1 MKDKIIPMII
11 IIGFASFFVND
22 EDSFYKWVSW
32 CGTFVAISLLAF
44 YIMGVFWLKK
54 EYLDDEEAVKKFWDN
69 VVDMCNRRGTTV
81 TKLSLKLG
89 KSPNHISNLKSQG
102 INPTLVKIKNIAE
115 ALHIGITTLF
125 KGIWKNFSLELHFA
139 TLSDTIKWY

>member
-11 IIGFASFFVND
+11 IMGFASFFVND

-32 CGTFVAISLLAF
+32 CGTFVAISLLVL
-44 YIMGVFWLKK
+44 YILGGIWLGR
-54 EYLDDEEAVKKFWDN
+54 EYLGDDESVKKFWEN
-69 VVDMCNRRGTTV
+69 VVDMCNRRGTTI

-89 KSPNHISNLKSQG
+89 KSPNHISNMKSQN

-115 ALHIGITTLF
+115 ALKIGITTLF
-125 KGIWKNFSLELHFA
+125 RGIWKIYCLGVAICNS
-139 TLSDTIKWY
+139 

>member
-1 MKDKIIPMII
+1 M
-11 IIGFASFFVND
+11 
-22 EDSFYKWVSW
+22 
-32 CGTFVAISLLAF
+32 
-44 YIMGVFWLKK
+44 KK
-54 EYLDDEEAVKKFWDN
+54 EFLGDEEAVKKFWEN
-69 VVDMCNRRGTTV
+69 VVDMCHRRGVTV

-125 KGIWKNFSLELHFA
+125 KGI
-139 TLSDTIKWY
+139 

>member
-1 MKDKIIPMII
+1 M
-11 IIGFASFFVND
+11 N
-22 EDSFYKWVSW
+22 
-32 CGTFVAISLLAF
+32 
-44 YIMGVFWLKK
+44 
-54 EYLDDEEAVKKFWDN
+54 DEEAVKKFWDN

-89 KSPNHISNLKSQG
+89 KSQNHISNLKSQG

-125 KGIWKNFSLELHFA
+125 KGI
-139 TLSDTIKWY
+139 